1 MESGILLH
9 LGLVL
14 RHAFRFPGL
23 LRIHTFRT
31 LTPAMTC
38 GCFTRNVIFR
48 HWEVRFLSPCGTHSS
63 PRPRSCLARCAVNFF
78 IDFIDLHAV
87 LILFALLHP
96 AVSPFWGFISSNGP
110 ICHLVSHMTF
120 WRYHTSLLT
129 ALAIRPRWR
138 SFAVLGFAKCSAV
151 HLQSYPT

>member
-1 MESGILLH
+1 MESSGPLH
-9 LGLVL
+9 LGVIL

-23 LRIHTFRT
+23 LRVLTFQT

-48 HWEVRFLSPCGTHSS
+48 HWEVRLLFPCGTHSS
-63 PRPRSCLARCAVNFF
+63 PRPRSCLARCVANFL
-78 IDFIDLHAV
+78 IDLHAV
-87 LILFALLHP
+87 QILFALLHP
-96 AVSPFWGFISSNGP
+96 AVSPFWGFISSNTS
-110 ICHLVSHMTF
+110 IRHLVSQMTF

-129 ALAIRPRWR
+129 ALAIRHRRR
-138 SFAVLGFAKCSAV
+138 SFAVLGFAKYSAV